1 MSGERSGVGRL
12 ERARKENRAGEK
24 VRVREREGE
33 GKRGNEVFVE
43 ERRFVSKWRGGGIEG
58 ENA

>member
-1 MSGERSGVGRL
+1 M

-24 VRVREREGE
+24 VRVRERKGE